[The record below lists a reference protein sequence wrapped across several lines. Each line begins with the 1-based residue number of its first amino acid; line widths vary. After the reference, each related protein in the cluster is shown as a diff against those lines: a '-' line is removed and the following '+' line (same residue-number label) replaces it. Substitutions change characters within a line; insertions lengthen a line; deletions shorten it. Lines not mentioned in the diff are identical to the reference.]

1 MPSLGL
7 RLSGFVFAL
16 AVSAGA
22 LAACSDGDA
31 ERARELEERLEQT
44 ERQLGEAEAELEQAE
59 SRLEEALESASA
71 SLERAEAGEAR
82 IAELETELEGAER
95 ALIQAWASEVGGLG
109 KTIGEIIDRGE
120 LNCGV
125 KWTQPLFGQRTADG
139 GVAGFDIEFC
149 KALAAAVLDDPN
161 AVHYVDASDPYT
173 RFDLLAELKI
183 DVLIRTTTVTFSR
196 DAHLGVDFV
205 QPTFYAGQ
213 GFAVRRDSGIARVAD
228 LDGAT
233 ICVQTGTR
241 LERNLAGHFENSGLD
256 YVLLGDLS
264 GPDLWDAFFASRCD
278 ALTGDSA
285 LLASLISERGDASD
299 YAVLGKLISKEP
311 LAPVV
316 RDDDPEW
323 KDAVNWVV
331 QGLIAA
337 EELGITSRNA
347 EAMADSPPNVE
358 IALLLGAP
366 FEGEERALGFHSLD
380 GQFIRRAI
388 LAVGNYGEI
397 YEREIGDV
405 IPRACTLNALATDDS
420 VDCPPGTGGIL
431 YALPYR

>member
-7 RLSGFVFAL
+7 RLAGLIFAL

-31 ERARELEERLEQT
+31 ERARELEDRLERT

-59 SRLEEALESASA
+59 GRLDEALESASA
-71 SLERAEAGEAR
+71 SLEQAKAGEAR
-82 IAELETELEGAER
+82 IAELETELERTDQEMIEVR
-95 ALIQAWASEVGGLG
+95 AGRLG
-109 KTIGEIIDRGE
+109 KTIGEIVDRGE

-125 KWTQPLFGQRTADG
+125 KWTQPLFGQQTEDG
-139 GVAGFDIEFC
+139 SVAGFDIEFC
-149 KALAAAVLDDPN
+149 KALAAAVLDDPD
-161 AVHYVDASDPYT
+161 AVNYVDASDAST
-173 RFDLLAELKI
+173 RFVLLEFEEI

-213 GFAVRRDSGIARVAD
+213 GFAVRRDSGIAQIAH

-233 ICVQTGTR
+233 ICVQTGTF
-241 LERNLAGHFENSGLD
+241 LERNLAGYSAKSGLD
-256 YVLLGDLS
+256 YVLLGNLN
-264 GPDLWDAFFASRCD
+264 GPDLWDAFFAGRCD

-285 LLASLISERGDASD
+285 FLASLISERDDASD
-299 YAVLGKLISKEP
+299 YEVLGKLISKEP

-323 KDAVNWVV
+323 KDAVNWLV

-347 EAMADSPPNVE
+347 EQMAADPPNLE
-358 IALLLGAP
+358 TALLLGAP
-366 FEGEERALGFHSLD
+366 FEGEDRALGFHSLD

-405 IPRACTLNALATDDS
+405 IPRACTLNALANDDS
-420 VDCPPGTGGIL
+420 VDCPPGTGGIM